1 MPASINM
8 DFNREED
15 LDIIR
20 SVTKDHVYWWNRRVP
35 ESVALEEDLEF
46 PEVTRQVIEAHFREF
61 YWGVSHFPYKCHLS
75 TDYVVEGGKRSAWRY
90 SDNRTVTQH

>member
-20 SVTKDHVYWWNRRVP
+20 SITKDHAYWWNRWVP
-35 ESVALEEDLEF
+35 ESVAREEDLEF

-61 YWGVSHFPYKCHLS
+61 YRGVSHFPYKRHLS
-75 TDYVVEGGKRSAWRY
+75 
-90 SDNRTVTQH
+90 

>member
-20 SVTKDHVYWWNRRVP
+20 SITKDHAYWWNRQIL

-46 PEVTRQVIEAHFREF
+46 PEVT
-61 YWGVSHFPYKCHLS
+61 
-75 TDYVVEGGKRSAWRY
+75 
-90 SDNRTVTQH
+90 